1 MDASIA
7 EERARRTA
15 QWEEKHGKKLREL
28 TRAEWIEAMMEIGTM
43 TRQEAEDYLNYLI
56 MNR

>member
-1 MDASIA
+1 MDTSIA

-15 QWEEKHGKKLREL
+15 RWEEKHGKKLNEL
-28 TRAEWIEAMMEIGTM
+28 SRNEWIEAMMEIGAM